1 MYSHFSLSTFVHF
14 FVNFTKLYNV
24 RCISFFVHYVYFDY
38 LVHLV
43 SLVFVIH
50 VTFPFAHFH
59 MLSILS
65 LCTPSILFRLLDDRL
80 QFLHYLLKVPPFGWI
95 LLPTLQHQAVA
106 GLRRVIRGLHSVPLM
121 VYDNLLKNTYMHV
134 NFVNR
139 CITCFKSKVK
149 YNYLKKIL
157 QFLSLD

>member
-106 GLRRVIRGLHSVPLM
+106 GLRRVIRGLHSVP
-121 VYDNLLKNTYMHV
+121 
-134 NFVNR
+134 
-139 CITCFKSKVK
+139 
-149 YNYLKKIL
+149 YNGI
-157 QFLSLD
+157 